1 MCECIQLNLVDVD
14 FLFVSEFECALSLLL
29 AERLGLGDL
38 GIFWQFAICFDYG
51 GGISTSTALK

>member
-1 MCECIQLNLVDVD
+1 MEKSNVVDID
-14 FLFVSEFECALSLLL
+14 LFVVAEFEHALALFLT
-29 AERLGLGDL
+29 EVVGLVDL